1 MGTRLQEKHGRGFMY
16 LLAFQTIGVVYGD
29 LGTSPLYTFANIFT
43 DNPSEEDVVG
53 ATSLIVWTLISLVA
67 IKYAI
72 IVLRADD
79 AGNGA
84 PRSLSS
90 VSAPC

>member
-1 MGTRLQEKHGRGFMY
+1 M
-16 LLAFQTIGVVYGD
+16 
-29 LGTSPLYTFANIFT
+29 
-43 DNPSEEDVVG
+43 G

-79 AGNGA
+79 AGNGE
-84 PRSLSS
+84 SLQNRNCNMTTRLTCLMTYLHGNFESRAWRVMSIVLQHMNADTSS
-90 VSAPC
+90 K